1 MKQLLWLHLFF
12 FYSVVALAFNNDNN
26 EVNSHT
32 MLIKTK
38 SGNNF
43 KGVLISISDSS
54 LLVFPGNRKN
64 LKKNK
69 YKPVEFLYSQI
80 EEVDVRLK
88 GRVGRGM
95 AIGSAVGVLPLISI
109 TTTENSGTNSV
120 TAATLMVP
128 VGAIVGG
135 IVAAKSSNRYWI
147 NGNRELFKNFI
158 RQIFQ

>member
-1 MKQLLWLHLFF
+1 MKQLLIFLAASFF
-12 FYSVVALAFNNDNN
+12 ITSTVAASDSAKY
-26 EVNSHT
+26 VHKIS
-32 MLIKTK
+32 MKTK
-38 SGNNF
+38 QGNHF

-54 LLVFPGNRKN
+54 IIVFPGNKKN
-64 LKKNK
+64 FKKNK

-95 AIGSAVGVLPLISI
+95 AIGSAVGALPLISL

-128 VGAIVGG
+128 AGAIVGG

-147 NGNRELFKNFI
+147 NGNKELFKNFI
-158 RQIFQ
+158 RQIF